1 MKNNYIYYNAS
12 PNGQRRNDCVVRALS
27 LALDLDYFDVE
38 DLLVE
43 IGDYYD
49 CEELCVEC
57 YSYLLNAII
66 GLKTYDGMGKT
77 VGETAREHPNS
88 VLLIRVEGHLTVS
101 INSAI
106 YDTFDCTNEICDRYW
121 IVERY

>member
-43 IGDYYD
+43 IGDYYE
-49 CEELCVEC
+49 CEELCVAC
-57 YSYLLNAII
+57 YSFLLNAII

-77 VGETAREHPNS
+77 VGEIAREHPNS

>member
-1 MKNNYIYYNAS
+1 MNNNYVYYNAT
-12 PNGQRRNDCVVRALS
+12 PNGEIRNDCVVRALS
-27 LALDLDYFDVE
+27 LALDLSYFDVE

-43 IGDYYD
+43 IGDYYE

-57 YSYLLNAII
+57 YTYLLNAII

-77 VGETAREHPNS
+77 VGEIAREHPDC
-88 VLLIRVEGHLTVS
+88 VLLIRVEGHLTTS
-101 INSAI
+101 INNCI
-106 YDTFDCTNEICDRYW
+106 YDIFDCTDEICDRYW